1 MSNMFSSVFSFLTI
15 IPSGSHT
22 LEDTAKNMHAF
33 PAIGLLM
40 GFVLGMAALGLYYAG
55 VDQIIAAFL
64 LVAAT
69 MLITGLH
76 HTDGLA
82 DFADGLMRR
91 GTVSEKL
98 AAMRDVSVG
107 TGGVTA
113 IVLYVTAMV
122 AALSV
127 AGGEIIFWILLFGE
141 SSAKFSMVL
150 VASVGLPSKT
160 GSSVNCGSFHC
171 NSSNTWV
178 WMEYSFVSHTAANR
192 PRFEKIP
199 FLYPIMESAVFTA
212 LYTNAPGSPKNAK

>member
-1 MSNMFSSVFSFLTI
+1 MPNMFSSVFSFLTI

-113 IVLYVTAMV
+113 IILYVAAMI
-122 AALSV
+122 AALS
-127 AGGEIIFWILLFGE
+127 AGGEIIFWVLLFGTVFG
-141 SSAKFSMVL
+141 KIFH
-150 VASVGLPSKT
+150 GT
-160 GSSVNCGSFHC
+160 CGICWH
-171 NSSNTWV
+171 
-178 WMEYSFVSHTAANR
+178 A
-192 PRFEKIP
+192 I
-199 FLYPIMESAVFTA
+199 
-212 LYTNAPGSPKNAK
+212 KNWL